1 MLLLIK
7 HLANDMSSPKVRQ
20 SVIKGMTYLI
30 KNCPRSHVYLK
41 QILPKLKDVLFDSND
56 SVRSAMVDLLFAV
69 KSIKTIHFWSI
80 CPLEDLLH
88 RLARDKKP
96 VATKITQLLFN
107 SFFPLDQDEDSKL
120 G

>member
-1 MLLLIK
+1 MDWIDFLSKLEL
-7 HLANDMSSPKVRQ
+7 SPKVRQ

-41 QILPKLKDVLFDSND
+41 QILPKLKDVLFDSNE

-80 CPLEDLLH
+80 CPLEDILH

-107 SFFPLDQDEDSKL
+107 SFFPLDQDEDAKL